1 VDKPSVIVLGGPNGA
16 GKSTAAAVILPN
28 WLGLKEFVNADVI
41 ARGLS
46 AFNPEG
52 VSLEAGKIMLR
63 RLKALAAARE
73 TFAFETT
80 LASRTFAPWLRELA
94 EAGYD
99 VRLLYFWLPDPEAA
113 IQRVADRVRLGG
125 HHVPPD
131 TIRRRY
137 GRGLINFF
145 ELYRPLATS
154 WRFYDNSLRTGS
166 RLVASADHGSE
177 HIEDA
182 LLWDRIV
189 KEFANG

>member
-1 VDKPSVIVLGGPNGA
+1 MDKPSVIVLAGPNGA
-16 GKSTAAAVILPN
+16 GKSTAAAVVLPT

-63 RLKALAAARE
+63 RLKDLATARE
-73 TFAFETT
+73 SFAFETT
-80 LASRTFAPWLRELA
+80 LASRTFAPWLRGLA
-94 EAGYD
+94 EAEYE
-99 VRLLYFWLPDPEAA
+99 VRLLYFWLPNPEAA

-137 GRGLINFF
+137 TRGLKNFF

-154 WRFYDNSLRTGS
+154 WRFYDNSLGSGS
-166 RLVASADHGSE
+166 RLVASADHGRE
-177 HIEDA
+177 NIEDPT
-182 LLWDRIV
+182 LWDRIV
-189 KEFANG
+189 KEYANG

>member
-1 VDKPSVIVLGGPNGA
+1 MDKPSVIVLAGPNGA
-16 GKSTAAAVILPN
+16 GKSTAAAVLLPN

-63 RLKALAAARE
+63 RLKDLAAARE
-73 TFAFETT
+73 SFAFETT

-94 EAGYD
+94 QAGYD

-125 HHVPPD
+125 HHVPSD
-131 TIRRRY
+131 TVRRRY
-137 GRGLINFF
+137 ARGLVNFF

-154 WRFYDNSLRTGS
+154 WRLYDNSLGTGS
-166 RLVASADHGSE
+166 RLIASADHGSE
-177 HIEDA
+177 TIEDVQV
-182 LLWDRIV
+182 WDRIV